1 MPGNAKSGKIKPSDK
16 RSGGS
21 AQAVTQ
27 LNIANAGVTETAQ
40 AKKAEQSK
48 AEQPPKNEQPKK
60 AQQVKTVQPKMV
72 QPQKTAQVQK
82 TEKPQAT
89 KKPAEKVTAKTA
101 TTEKQT
107 AKIAKAAEKSSA
119 KSAVSTKAEKPIAE
133 KSIAKNTTIA
143 NKTSTIV
150 KTATA
155 KTVKIDENFAKTAK
169 PTAKPTAKAEK
180 PADKA
185 SAKTSAKIKPEKVDK
200 GKAAKSASAPSK
212 AEVKSVKADKTPAKT
227 AKTAAAKVAKPIE
240 KPVVK
245 PAQKTVTKA
254 VKPAEKASE
263 KVVSAKQAAKPAVNA
278 ATDKSS
284 TVGIPNAKIKK
295 TVAKISSEKSAKA
308 NAKPVAAT
316 IKSADA
322 AKQISLFDESTFEAT
337 RSDMEIIYIGIL
349 SYVGKLYLGHFA
361 KSGFG
366 GGIDSILA
374 DLTEYIAHGAMELG
388 KKGNKTITEK
398 LCQAVFKSKGE
409 EWKDGQPLAIKITVA
424 LDIRGKNKNK
434 YTETL
439 CSDILRIYELLKIA
453 GITRAQ
459 AKEMIGGLIK
469 FAVGQGIDIK

>member
-40 AKKAEQSK
+40 AKKVEQPK
-48 AEQPPKNEQPKK
+48 AEQPHKNEQPKK

-119 KSAVSTKAEKPIAE
+119 KSAAFKAEKPVKE
-133 KSIAKNTTIA
+133 KPIVKNATIV
-143 NKTSTIV
+143 NKTSAIV
-150 KTATA
+150 KATTAKSVKTDESFA
-155 KTVKIDENFAKTAK
+155 KTVKPTVK
-169 PTAKPTAKAEK
+169 PTVKAEK
-180 PADKA
+180 SAKA
-185 SAKTSAKIKPEKVDK
+185 SVKTSVKAKPEKVDK
-200 GKAAKSASAPSK
+200 GKATKSASMPTK
-212 AEVKSVKADKTPAKT
+212 AEVKSVKADKTPAK
-227 AKTAAAKVAKPIE
+227 
-240 KPVVK
+240 
-245 PAQKTVTKA
+245 A
-254 VKPAEKASE
+254 VKPAEKTSV
-263 KVVSAKQAAKPAVNA
+263 KVVSAKQTAKPAVNA
-278 ATDKSS
+278 ATDKST

-322 AKQISLFDESTFEAT
+322 AKQISLFDESTFEAA

-388 KKGNKTITEK
+388 KKGNKTMIEK
-398 LCQAVFKSKGE
+398 LCKAVFKSKGE
-409 EWKDGQPLAIKITVA
+409 EWKGGQPLAIKITVA

-459 AKEMIGGLIK
+459 AKELIGGLIK

>member
-40 AKKAEQSK
+40 AKKVEQPK
-48 AEQPPKNEQPKK
+48 AEQPHKNEQPKK

-89 KKPAEKVTAKTA
+89 KKPAEKVTVKTA

-119 KSAVSTKAEKPIAE
+119 KSAAFKAKKSVKEKPIV
-133 KSIAKNTTIA
+133 KNATIV
-143 NKTSTIV
+143 NKTSAIV
-150 KTATA
+150 KATTA
-155 KTVKIDENFAKTAK
+155 KSVKTDESFAKTAK
-169 PTAKPTAKAEK
+169 PTAKPTAKAEN

-185 SAKTSAKIKPEKVDK
+185 SAKTGAKIKPEKVDK
-200 GKAAKSASAPSK
+200 GKAAKSASMPTK

-227 AKTAAAKVAKPIE
+227 AKTAATKVAKPIE
-240 KPVVK
+240 KPAVK
-245 PAQKTVTKA
+245 PAQKVDTKA
-254 VKPAEKASE
+254 VKPAEKTSV
-263 KVVSAKQAAKPAVNA
+263 KVVSAKQTAKPAVNA
-278 ATDKSS
+278 ATDKST

-308 NAKPVAAT
+308 NVKPVAAT

-322 AKQISLFDESTFEAT
+322 AKQISLFDESTFEAA

-388 KKGNKTITEK
+388 KKGNKTMIEK
-398 LCQAVFKSKGE
+398 LCKAVFKSKGE
-409 EWKDGQPLAIKITVA
+409 EWKGGQPLAIKITVA

-459 AKEMIGGLIK
+459 AKELIGGLIK

>member
-1 MPGNAKSGKIKPSDK
+1 M
-16 RSGGS
+16 
-21 AQAVTQ
+21 
-27 LNIANAGVTETAQ
+27 
-40 AKKAEQSK
+40 
-48 AEQPPKNEQPKK
+48 
-60 AQQVKTVQPKMV
+60 
-72 QPQKTAQVQK
+72 
-82 TEKPQAT
+82 
-89 KKPAEKVTAKTA
+89 
-101 TTEKQT
+101 
-107 AKIAKAAEKSSA
+107 
-119 KSAVSTKAEKPIAE
+119 
-133 KSIAKNTTIA
+133 
-143 NKTSTIV
+143 
-150 KTATA
+150 
-155 KTVKIDENFAKTAK
+155 
-169 PTAKPTAKAEK
+169 
-180 PADKA
+180 
-185 SAKTSAKIKPEKVDK
+185 
-200 GKAAKSASAPSK
+200 
-212 AEVKSVKADKTPAKT
+212 PAKT

-240 KPVVK
+240 KPTVK

-254 VKPAEKASE
+254 VKPAEKASV
-263 KVVSAKQAAKPAVNA
+263 KVVSAKQTAKPAVNA

-284 TVGIPNAKIKK
+284 TVGVPNAKIKK

-322 AKQISLFDESTFEAT
+322 AKQISLFDESTFEAA

-374 DLTEYIAHGAMELG
+374 DLTEYIAHGVMELG
-388 KKGNKTITEK
+388 KKGNKAITEK
-398 LCQAVFKSKGE
+398 LCKAVFKTKGE

>member
-1 MPGNAKSGKIKPSDK
+1 
-16 RSGGS
+16 
-21 AQAVTQ
+21 
-27 LNIANAGVTETAQ
+27 
-40 AKKAEQSK
+40 
-48 AEQPPKNEQPKK
+48 
-60 AQQVKTVQPKMV
+60 MV

-119 KSAVSTKAEKPIAE
+119 KSALSTKAEKPIAE
-133 KSIAKNTTIA
+133 KSIAKNAAIV

-150 KTATA
+150 KTATV
-155 KTVKIDENFAKTAK
+155 KTVKTDENFAKTAK
-169 PTAKPTAKAEK
+169 PTAKPTAKAEN

-185 SAKTSAKIKPEKVDK
+185 SAKTGAKIKPEKVDK
-200 GKAAKSASAPSK
+200 GKAAKSASMPTK
-212 AEVKSVKADKTPAKT
+212 AEVKSVKADKTSAKT

-240 KPVVK
+240 KPKVK
-245 PAQKTVTKA
+245 PAQKVDTKA
-254 VKPAEKASE
+254 VKPAEKASV
-263 KVVSAKQAAKPAVNA
+263 KVVSAKQTAKPAVNA
-278 ATDKSS
+278 ATDKST
-284 TVGIPNAKIKK
+284 TVGVPNAKIKK

-322 AKQISLFDESTFEAT
+322 AKQISLFDESSFEAA

-374 DLTEYIAHGAMELG
+374 DLTEYIAHGVMELG
-388 KKGNKTITEK
+388 KKGNKAMTEK
-398 LCQAVFKSKGE
+398 LCKAVFKSKGE
-409 EWKDGQPLAIKITVA
+409 EWKGGQPLAIKITVA

-459 AKEMIGGLIK
+459 AKELIGGLIK

>member
-27 LNIANAGVTETAQ
+27 LNIDAGVTETAQ
-40 AKKAEQSK
+40 AKKVEQSK
-48 AEQPPKNEQPKK
+48 AEQPLKNEQTKK
-60 AQQVKTVQPKMV
+60 AQRLKTEQSQKSQTQKTVQ
-72 QPQKTAQVQK
+72 AQK
-82 TEKPQAT
+82 TEKPQSA
-89 KKPAEKVTAKTA
+89 KKTAEKASVKTSA
-101 TTEKQT
+101 EKQT
-107 AKIAKAAEKSSA
+107 AKTVKTAEKSSV
-119 KSAVSTKAEKPIAE
+119 KSALSTKAEKPIAE

-150 KTATA
+150 KTATV
-155 KTVKIDENFAKTAK
+155 KTVKKDENFAKTAK
-169 PTAKPTAKAEK
+169 PTAKPTAKAEN
-180 PADKA
+180 PADKS
-185 SAKTSAKIKPEKVDK
+185 SAKTGAKIKPEKVDK

-212 AEVKSVKADKTPAKT
+212 AEVKSVKADKTASKT

-240 KPVVK
+240 KPAVK
-245 PAQKTVTKA
+245 PAQKVDTKA
-254 VKPAEKASE
+254 VKPAEKTSV
-263 KVVSAKQAAKPAVNA
+263 KVISAKQTAKPAVNA
-278 ATDKSS
+278 ATDKST

-322 AKQISLFDESTFEAT
+322 AKQISLFDESTFEAA

-349 SYVGKLYLGHFA
+349 SYVGKLYIGHFA

-374 DLTEYIAHGAMELG
+374 DLTEYIAHGAMELS
-388 KKGNKTITEK
+388 KKGNKAITEK
-398 LCQAVFKSKGE
+398 LCKAVFKSKGE
-409 EWKDGQPLAIKITVA
+409 EWKGGQPLAIKITVA

>member
-40 AKKAEQSK
+40 AKKAEQPK
-48 AEQPPKNEQPKK
+48 AEQPHKNEQPKK

-119 KSAVSTKAEKPIAE
+119 KTSVKA
-133 KSIAKNTTIA
+133 
-143 NKTSTIV
+143 
-150 KTATA
+150 
-155 KTVKIDENFAKTAK
+155 
-169 PTAKPTAKAEK
+169 
-180 PADKA
+180 
-185 SAKTSAKIKPEKVDK
+185 KPEKVDK

-240 KPVVK
+240 KPAVK
-245 PAQKTVTKA
+245 PAQKVDTKA
-254 VKPAEKASE
+254 VKPAEKASV
-263 KVVSAKQAAKPAVNA
+263 KVVSAKQTAKPAVNA
-278 ATDKSS
+278 ATDKST

-295 TVAKISSEKSAKA
+295 TVAKITSEKSAKA

-322 AKQISLFDESTFEAT
+322 AKQISLFDESTFEAA

-388 KKGNKTITEK
+388 KKGNKTMIEK
-398 LCQAVFKSKGE
+398 LCKAVFKSKGE
-409 EWKDGQPLAIKITVA
+409 EWKGGQPLAIKITVA

-459 AKEMIGGLIK
+459 AKELIGGLIK

>member
-40 AKKAEQSK
+40 AKKVEQPK
-48 AEQPPKNEQPKK
+48 AEQPHKNEQPKK

-89 KKPAEKVTAKTA
+89 KKPAEKVTVKTA

-119 KSAVSTKAEKPIAE
+119 KSAAFKAEKSVKEKPIV
-133 KSIAKNTTIA
+133 KNATIV
-143 NKTSTIV
+143 NKTSAIV
-150 KTATA
+150 KATTA
-155 KTVKIDENFAKTAK
+155 KSVKTDESFAKTAK
-169 PTAKPTAKAEK
+169 PTAKPTAKAEN

-185 SAKTSAKIKPEKVDK
+185 SAKTGAKIKPEKVDK
-200 GKAAKSASAPSK
+200 GKAAKSASMPTK

-240 KPVVK
+240 KPAVK
-245 PAQKTVTKA
+245 PAQKVDTKA
-254 VKPAEKASE
+254 LKPAEKTSV
-263 KVVSAKQAAKPAVNA
+263 KVVSAKQTAKPAVNA
-278 ATDKSS
+278 ATDKST

-295 TVAKISSEKSAKA
+295 TVAKITSEKSAKA

-322 AKQISLFDESTFEAT
+322 AKQISLFDESTFEAA

-388 KKGNKTITEK
+388 KKGNKTMIEK
-398 LCQAVFKSKGE
+398 LCKAVFKSKGE
-409 EWKDGQPLAIKITVA
+409 EWKGGQPLAIKITVA

-459 AKEMIGGLIK
+459 AKELIGGLIK

>member
-40 AKKAEQSK
+40 AKKAEQPK

-119 KSAVSTKAEKPIAE
+119 KSAAFKAEKPVKE
-133 KSIAKNTTIA
+133 KPIVKNATIV
-143 NKTSTIV
+143 NKTSAIV
-150 KTATA
+150 KATTA
-155 KTVKIDENFAKTAK
+155 KSVKTDESFAKTAK
-169 PTAKPTAKAEK
+169 PTAKPTAKAEN
-180 PADKA
+180 PADKS
-185 SAKTSAKIKPEKVDK
+185 SAKTGAKIKPEKVDK

-212 AEVKSVKADKTPAKT
+212 AEVKSVKADKTASKT

-240 KPVVK
+240 KPAVK
-245 PAQKTVTKA
+245 PAQKVDTKA
-254 VKPAEKASE
+254 VKPAEKTSV
-263 KVVSAKQAAKPAVNA
+263 KVVSAKQTAKPAVNA
-278 ATDKSS
+278 ATDKST

-295 TVAKISSEKSAKA
+295 TVAKITSEKSAKA

-322 AKQISLFDESTFEAT
+322 AKQISLFDESTFEAA

-374 DLTEYIAHGAMELG
+374 DLTEYIAHGAMELS
-388 KKGNKTITEK
+388 KKGNKAITEK
-398 LCQAVFKSKGE
+398 LCKAVFKSKGE
-409 EWKDGQPLAIKITVA
+409 EWKGGQPLAIKITVA

-459 AKEMIGGLIK
+459 AKELIGGLIK

>member
-27 LNIANAGVTETAQ
+27 LNIDAGVTETAQ
-40 AKKAEQSK
+40 AKKVEQPK
-48 AEQPPKNEQPKK
+48 AEQPLKNEQPKK

-82 TEKPQAT
+82 NEKPQAT

-119 KSAVSTKAEKPIAE
+119 KLALSTKAEKPIAE
-133 KSIAKNTTIA
+133 KPIVKNATIV
-143 NKTSTIV
+143 NKTSAIV
-150 KTATA
+150 KATTAKSVKTDESFA
-155 KTVKIDENFAKTAK
+155 KTVKPTVK
-169 PTAKPTAKAEK
+169 PTVKAEK
-180 PADKA
+180 SAKA
-185 SAKTSAKIKPEKVDK
+185 SAKTSVKAKPEKVDK
-200 GKAAKSASAPSK
+200 SRAAKSASMPTK
-212 AEVKSVKADKTPAKT
+212 TEVKSVKADKTSAKT
-227 AKTAAAKVAKPIE
+227 AKPAAVKVAKPIE
-240 KPVVK
+240 KPAVK
-245 PAQKTVTKA
+245 PAEKA
-254 VKPAEKASE
+254 AAKVVKPAEKASE
-263 KVVSAKQAAKPAVNA
+263 KVVSAKQTAKPAVNA
-278 ATDKSS
+278 ATDKST

-295 TVAKISSEKSAKA
+295 TVAKITSEKSAKA

-322 AKQISLFDESTFEAT
+322 AKQISLFDESTFEAA

-388 KKGNKTITEK
+388 KKGNKTMIEK
-398 LCQAVFKSKGE
+398 LCKAVFKSKGE
-409 EWKDGQPLAIKITVA
+409 EWKGGQPLAIKITVA

-453 GITRAQ
+453 GITCAQ
-459 AKEMIGGLIK
+459 AKELIGGLIK

>member
-27 LNIANAGVTETAQ
+27 LNIDAGVTETAQ
-40 AKKAEQSK
+40 AKKVEQPK
-48 AEQPPKNEQPKK
+48 AEQPHKNEQPKK

-72 QPQKTAQVQK
+72 QTQKMAQVQK
-82 TEKPQAT
+82 TEKPQAP
-89 KKPAEKVTAKTA
+89 KKPAEKASVKTSA
-101 TTEKQT
+101 EKQT

-119 KSAVSTKAEKPIAE
+119 KSAAFKAEKPVKE
-133 KSIAKNTTIA
+133 KPIVKNATIV
-143 NKTSTIV
+143 NKTSAIV
-150 KTATA
+150 KATTAKSVKTDESFA
-155 KTVKIDENFAKTAK
+155 KTVRPTVK
-169 PTAKPTAKAEK
+169 PTVKTEK
-180 PADKA
+180 SADKS
-185 SAKTSAKIKPEKVDK
+185 SAKTSVKAKPEKIDK
-200 GKAAKSASAPSK
+200 SRAAKSASAPSK
-212 AEVKSVKADKTPAKT
+212 AEVKSVKADKTSAKT
-227 AKTAAAKVAKPIE
+227 AKTAATKVAKPIE
-240 KPVVK
+240 KPAVK
-245 PAQKTVTKA
+245 PAQKVDTKA
-254 VKPAEKASE
+254 VKPAEKTSV
-263 KVVSAKQAAKPAVNA
+263 KVVSAKQTAKPAVNA
-278 ATDKSS
+278 ATDKST

-308 NAKPVAAT
+308 NVKPVAAT

-322 AKQISLFDESTFEAT
+322 AKQISLFDESTFEAA

-388 KKGNKTITEK
+388 KKGNKTMIEK
-398 LCQAVFKSKGE
+398 LCKAVFKSKGE
-409 EWKDGQPLAIKITVA
+409 EWKGGQPLAIKITVA

-459 AKEMIGGLIK
+459 AKELIGGLIK

>member
-40 AKKAEQSK
+40 AKKVEQQK
-48 AEQPPKNEQPKK
+48 AEQQHKNEQPKK

-119 KSAVSTKAEKPIAE
+119 KSALSTKAEKPIAE
-133 KSIAKNTTIA
+133 KSIAKNATIV
-143 NKTSTIV
+143 NKTSAIV
-150 KTATA
+150 KATTAKSVKTDDSFA
-155 KTVKIDENFAKTAK
+155 KTVKPTVK
-169 PTAKPTAKAEK
+169 PTVKAEK
-180 PADKA
+180 SAKA
-185 SAKTSAKIKPEKVDK
+185 SAKTSVKAKPEKVDK
-200 GKAAKSASAPSK
+200 GKAAKSASMPTK
-212 AEVKSVKADKTPAKT
+212 AEVKSVKADKTSAKT

-240 KPVVK
+240 KPAVK
-245 PAQKTVTKA
+245 PAQKVDTKA
-254 VKPAEKASE
+254 VKPAEKTSV
-263 KVVSAKQAAKPAVNA
+263 KVVSAKQTAKPAVNA
-278 ATDKSS
+278 ATDKST

-322 AKQISLFDESTFEAT
+322 AKQISLFDESTFEAA

-388 KKGNKTITEK
+388 KKGNKTMIEK
-398 LCQAVFKSKGE
+398 LCKAVFKSKGE
-409 EWKDGQPLAIKITVA
+409 EWKGGQPLAIKITVA

-459 AKEMIGGLIK
+459 AKELIGGLIK

>member
-40 AKKAEQSK
+40 AKKVEQPK
-48 AEQPPKNEQPKK
+48 AEQPHKNEQPKK

-82 TEKPQAT
+82 NEKPQAT

-119 KSAVSTKAEKPIAE
+119 KSAAFKAKKSVKEKPIV
-133 KSIAKNTTIA
+133 KNA
-143 NKTSTIV
+143 TIV
-150 KTATA
+150 NITSAIVKATTA
-155 KTVKIDENFAKTAK
+155 KSVKTDESFAKTAK
-169 PTAKPTAKAEK
+169 PTAKPTAKAEN

-185 SAKTSAKIKPEKVDK
+185 SAKTGAKIKPEKVDK
-200 GKAAKSASAPSK
+200 GKAAKSASMPTK

-227 AKTAAAKVAKPIE
+227 AKTAATKVAKPIE
-240 KPVVK
+240 KPAVK
-245 PAQKTVTKA
+245 PAQKVDTKA
-254 VKPAEKASE
+254 VKPAEKTSV
-263 KVVSAKQAAKPAVNA
+263 KVVSAKQTAKPAVNA
-278 ATDKSS
+278 ATDKST

-308 NAKPVAAT
+308 NVKPVAAT

-322 AKQISLFDESTFEAT
+322 AKQISLFDESTFEAA

-388 KKGNKTITEK
+388 KKGNKTMIEK
-398 LCQAVFKSKGE
+398 LCKAVFKSKGE
-409 EWKDGQPLAIKITVA
+409 EWKGGQPLAIKITVA

-459 AKEMIGGLIK
+459 AKELIGGLIK